1 MPKNIEMSVLNS
13 EGSYDVLYPA
23 TMSNITYLTDAVSTL
38 FDLAEGSS
46 LDEALIRLL
55 VGTDG
60 YGYIITLKYPDG
72 TPASGLTLNG
82 ITSID
87 GGNPVTDS
95 NGWAFGK
102 SNNTSVTIGM
112 TGKNWLDVDFSSFQ
126 VQSTGTITN
135 FNHVIPIRED
145 SYILQVSSS
154 QNYDENY
161 LSPWIKSIDICGVGG
176 GGGGGG
182 AYRERGS
189 NRSSS
194 AGGGGGGYVQNSLGV
209 VINKGDIL
217 KIQVGS
223 GG

>member
-72 TPASGLTLNG
+72 TPASGLTLSG
-82 ITSID
+82 ITGID
-87 GGNPVTDS
+87 GSFPITDS

-126 VQSTGTITN
+126 IQSTGTITN
-135 FNHVIPIRED
+135 YNYTIPYRD
-145 SYILQVSSS
+145 
-154 QNYDENY
+154 DENY
-161 LSPWIKSIDICGVGG
+161 IL
-176 GGGGGG
+176 
-182 AYRERGS
+182 
-189 NRSSS
+189 N
-194 AGGGGGGYVQNSLGV
+194 
-209 VINKGDIL
+209 VI
-217 KIQVGS
+217 
-223 GG
+223 